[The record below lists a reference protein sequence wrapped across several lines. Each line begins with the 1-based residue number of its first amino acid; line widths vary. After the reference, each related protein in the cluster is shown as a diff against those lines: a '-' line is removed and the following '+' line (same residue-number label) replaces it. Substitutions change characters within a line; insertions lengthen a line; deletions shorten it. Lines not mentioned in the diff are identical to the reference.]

1 MKLDN
6 LVNQSPKLIQMNI
19 MIFLFRFQARHY

>member
-6 LVNQSPKLIQMNI
+6 SGNQSPKLIQMNI
-19 MIFLFRFQARHY
+19 MIFLYSFQARHY

>member
-6 LVNQSPKLIQMNI
+6 SVNQTPKLIQMNI
-19 MIFLFRFQARHY
+19 MIFLFRFQARNY